1 MIKHAI
7 LLAVVLIGITG
18 CYYKTDTPD
27 ITGKDI
33 RLTLLHTSDLHSR
46 VLPFDHAPM
55 YTEQKLGLMP
65 GRGPYGGIARVAHVI
80 KRERAKAGRS
90 LWFDS
95 GDMFQGAPIFNLF
108 HGEPEVRSMSKAG
121 LDVFALGNHEFD
133 VGPVNVVT
141 QFKSWADFPILAANY
156 RFDVNAKPFSADFA
170 DLVDPVAVFELRG
183 LKVGVIGMGNTS
195 SMTTLEEGGN
205 SLGIIPLHA
214 VQTVQN
220 HVNVLREQVDVVILL
235 SHLGLGQDEWVARNV
250 CGLDIILGG
259 HHHVALN
266 PPKVIRYDPDPDLL
280 EGTHGDAEYEA
291 DEGSGDMI
299 AFGECPESYRRD
311 VILAHPNAFAKFVAR
326 IDLVIRDGRIR
337 SHAFELFPI
346 DSEIP
351 EDPETADVLEE
362 YIEEL
367 DRTYN
372 LGRVFG
378 TAVEDIRRFGGAGGD
393 SMLGNFVCEAMQ
405 MRKNVETDFC
415 LTNSLGMRTDILEG
429 DITLETMF
437 NVLPFENT
445 ITTMYLSGVEVQDLL
460 DYATQRSAG
469 RGCATQIQ
477 VSNLTFTMNCRTG
490 VAEDI
495 MIGGQI
501 IQSDMVYEMATNNY
515 IAWGGSGFDMLEQN
529 TTKQDTGISMRD
541 AVIDYI
547 KKHPKLPECFDG
559 EIEGCTRGVA
569 ISDGR
574 IRPAY

>member
-1 MIKHAI
+1 MIKHAVI
-7 LLAVVLIGITG
+7 FAAVLLGSVS
-18 CYYKTDTPD
+18 CYYKSDTPD
-27 ITGKDI
+27 ITGRDI

-65 GRGPYGGIARVAHVI
+65 GRGPYGGIARVAHLI

-90 LWFDS
+90 LWVDS

-156 RFDVNAKPFSADFA
+156 RFDVNSQPFSADFA
-170 DLVDPVAVFELRG
+170 DLIDPVAVFELRG

-195 SMTTLEEGGN
+195 SMTTLEEGSN
-205 SLGIIPLHA
+205 SLGIIPLNA

-220 HVNVLREQVDVVILL
+220 HVNVLREQVDVVVLL

-250 CGLDIILGG
+250 CGLDIIMGG

-266 PPKVIRYDPDPDLL
+266 PPKVIRYDPDPGLI
-280 EGTHGDAEYEA
+280 EGTHEDAEYDA
-291 DEGSGDMI
+291 DEGSGGMS

-346 DSEIP
+346 DNTIP
-351 EDPETADVLEE
+351 DDPETAYVLEE
-362 YIEEL
+362 YVEEL
-367 DRTYN
+367 NLTYN

-378 TAVEDIRRFGGAGGD
+378 TAVEDISRFGGAGGD

-415 LTNSLGMRTDILEG
+415 VTNSLGMRTDILQG

-477 VSNLTFTMNCRTG
+477 VSNITFTMNCRTG

-495 MIGGQI
+495 MIGGQD
-501 IQSDMVYEMATNNY
+501 IQPDMVYEMATNNY

-559 EIEGCTRGVA
+559 EIEGCKSGVA